1 MVKQHSSSFTEPVQ
15 TSGCNF
21 RRMKIRRIKPS
32 SIYGVNRDH
41 KKEAF
46 LAEVLF
52 PVCVLPTVSSASPS
66 SDAVDGLLPLFPHW
80 RRVDVVQCLLMVV
93 LSVLLCAFGD
103 PSMAAMPLQH
113 KCDDVVHYYQGLDD
127 LKGAKL
133 RKKLFN
139 IIKNHHVVSYDQVW
153 PIIYVFVLVKSIV
166 CQSAQVFFRA

>member
-1 MVKQHSSSFTEPVQ
+1 
-15 TSGCNF
+15 
-21 RRMKIRRIKPS
+21 MKIRRIKPS
-32 SIYGVNRDH
+32 SIYGVNHGH
-41 KKEAF
+41 KKETF

-66 SDAVDGLLPLFPHW
+66 TDAVDGLVPHW

-153 PIIYVFVLVKSIV
+153 PIIYVFVLGKALFANQLKYFSMHEMTLNYGRKSTIL
-166 CQSAQVFFRA
+166 